1 MRWLLLLLSPREPEG
16 RPLSSSICGDSL
28 LPASEPSRAGRPA
41 FPHSP
46 LRSLLSSC
54 AEKTERVV
62 HARLC
67 ISVVP
72 SFLQPG
78 RKSASRLCAWKQLSV
93 FCVLFVR
100 RYSNAHFHGLGI
112 PLCDSSSSSRFR
124 CVSSAVGIG
133 IPLPTCPQPN
143 LLGLATGL
151 PIMHPRN
158 YLLPISSSLRIT
170 LFLFLPVVTP
180 CRVLLLQTLSPSSSL
195 SLFFLLLPIQPFVS
209 SPSSLPPPLSFP
221 SLLCFHQIQVLS
233 FGVMISPTHSI
244 LFLPSNSIL
253 FSSHQFNPLLFLP
266 TNPTSLQFNPLPSLP
281 PMQPSSFPP
290 TNPTSLQC
298 NPLLFLPTHSILSS
312 LPPIQSSLLSKHSP
326 FVITNTSQTKLS
338 SC

>member
-28 LPASEPSRAGRPA
+28 LPASEPNRAGRPA

-93 FCVLFVR
+93 FCVLFVH

-151 PIMHPRN
+151 PIMHPLN
-158 YLLPISSSLRIT
+158 HLLPISSSLRIT
-170 LFLFLPVVTP
+170 LSLFLPVVTP
-180 CRVLLLQTLSPSSSL
+180 CRVLLLQPLSPSSSL
-195 SLFFLLLPIQPFVS
+195 SLFLLLLPIQPFVS
-209 SPSSLPPPLSFP
+209 SPSSLPPPSSFP

-244 LFLPSNSIL
+244 LF
-253 FSSHQFNPLLFLP
+253 SSHQFNPLLFP
-266 TNPTSLQFNPLPSLP
+266 
-281 PMQPSSFPP
+281 
-290 TNPTSLQC
+290 
-298 NPLLFLPTHSILSS
+298 PTHSTLSS
-312 LPPIQSSLLSKHSP
+312 LKTLSLRNNKHLA
-326 FVITNTSQTKLS
+326 N
-338 SC
+338 

>member
-41 FPHSP
+41 FPHFP

-133 IPLPTCPQPN
+133 IPLPTCPQPDI
-143 LLGLATGL
+143 LGLTTGL
-151 PIMHPRN
+151 PIMHPLD

-170 LFLFLPVVTP
+170 LFLFLLVVTP
-180 CRVLLLQTLSPSSSL
+180 CRVLLLQPLSPSSSL

-209 SPSSLPPPLSFP
+209 SPSSLPPPSSFP

-233 FGVMISPTHSI
+233 FGVMISPTHST
-244 LFLPSNSIL
+244 LF
-253 FSSHQFNPLLFLP
+253 
-266 TNPTSLQFNPLPSLP
+266 
-281 PMQPSSFPP
+281 SSFPP
-290 TNPTSLQC
+290 IESSSLPSHQC
-298 NPLLFLPTHSILSS
+298 NPLLFPPTHSTLSS
-312 LPPIQSSLLSKHSP
+312 LKTLSLRNNKHLA
-326 FVITNTSQTKLS
+326 N
-338 SC
+338 

>member
-16 RPLSSSICGDSL
+16 CPLSSSICGDSL

-67 ISVVP
+67 VSVVP

-151 PIMHPRN
+151 PIMHPLD

-170 LFLFLPVVTP
+170 LSLFLPVVTP
-180 CRVLLLQTLSPSSSL
+180 CRVLLLQPLSPSSSL

-209 SPSSLPPPLSFP
+209 SPSSLPPPPSAFP

-233 FGVMISPTHSI
+233 FGVMISPTHST
-244 LFLPSNSIL
+244 LFSSLPPIQSSSLPSNSIL
-253 FSSHQFNPLLFLP
+253 F
-266 TNPTSLQFNPLPSLP
+266 
-281 PMQPSSFPP
+281 
-290 TNPTSLQC
+290 
-298 NPLLFLPTHSILSS
+298 SS

>member
-124 CVSSAVGIG
+124 WVSSAVGIG
-133 IPLPTCPQPN
+133 IPLPTCPQPD

-151 PIMHPRN
+151 PIMHPLN
-158 YLLPISSSLRIT
+158 HLLPISSSLRIT

-180 CRVLLLQTLSPSSSL
+180 CRVLLLQPLSPSSSL
-195 SLFFLLLPIQPFVS
+195 SLFFLLL
-209 SPSSLPPPLSFP
+209 
-221 SLLCFHQIQVLS
+221 
-233 FGVMISPTHSI
+233 
-244 LFLPSNSIL
+244 
-253 FSSHQFNPLLFLP
+253 
-266 TNPTSLQFNPLPSLP
+266 
-281 PMQPSSFPP
+281 
-290 TNPTSLQC
+290 
-298 NPLLFLPTHSILSS
+298 
-312 LPPIQSSLLSKHSP
+312 
-326 FVITNTSQTKLS
+326 
-338 SC
+338 

>member
-16 RPLSSSICGDSL
+16 CPLSSSICGDSL

-78 RKSASRLCAWKQLSV
+78 RKSASHPCSWKRLSV

-133 IPLPTCPQPN
+133 IPLPTCPQPD

-151 PIMHPRN
+151 PIMHPLN
-158 YLLPISSSLRIT
+158 HLLPISSSLRIT

-180 CRVLLLQTLSPSSSL
+180 CRVLLLQPLSPSSSL
-195 SLFFLLLPIQPFVS
+195 SLFFLLL
-209 SPSSLPPPLSFP
+209 
-221 SLLCFHQIQVLS
+221 
-233 FGVMISPTHSI
+233 
-244 LFLPSNSIL
+244 
-253 FSSHQFNPLLFLP
+253 
-266 TNPTSLQFNPLPSLP
+266 
-281 PMQPSSFPP
+281 
-290 TNPTSLQC
+290 
-298 NPLLFLPTHSILSS
+298 
-312 LPPIQSSLLSKHSP
+312 
-326 FVITNTSQTKLS
+326 
-338 SC
+338 

>member
-180 CRVLLLQTLSPSSSL
+180 CRVLLLQPLSPSSSL

-209 SPSSLPPPLSFP
+209 SPSSLPPPPSFP

-233 FGVMISPTHSI
+233 FGVMISPTHST
-244 LFLPSNSIL
+244 L
-253 FSSHQFNPLLFLP
+253 FSSFPPIQSSSLPSHQCNPLL
-266 TNPTSLQFNPLPSLP
+266 
-281 PMQPSSFPP
+281 FPP

-298 NPLLFLPTHSILSS
+298 NPLLFPPTHSILSS
-312 LPPIQSSLLSKHSP
+312 LKTLSLRNNKHLA
-326 FVITNTSQTKLS
+326 N
-338 SC
+338 

>member
-41 FPHSP
+41 FPHFP

-54 AEKTERVV
+54 AEKTERAI

-93 FCVLFVR
+93 FCVLFVH

-151 PIMHPRN
+151 PIMHPLD

-170 LFLFLPVVTP
+170 LFLFLLVVTP
-180 CRVLLLQTLSPSSSL
+180 CRVLLLQPLSPSSSL
-195 SLFFLLLPIQPFVS
+195 SLFFLLLPIQPRVS
-209 SPSSLPPPLSFP
+209 SPSSLPPPPSAFP

-233 FGVMISPTHSI
+233 FGVMIS
-244 LFLPSNSIL
+244 LSNSTL
-253 FSSHQFNPLLFLP
+253 FSS
-266 TNPTSLQFNPLPSLP
+266 
-281 PMQPSSFPP
+281 
-290 TNPTSLQC
+290 
-298 NPLLFLPTHSILSS
+298 FLPTHTTLFSSFSPIQPSLPSHQSNLSPIQPSSLPSLQSNLSPIQPSSLSTNSTLSS
-312 LPPIQSSLLSKHSP
+312 LKTLSLRNNKHLA
-326 FVITNTSQTKLS
+326 N
-338 SC
+338 